1 MKRLISSIFQFFIL
15 SFSFAFAEHVDPL
28 LDGWVRQQDNPFN
41 RYCPTYIDDN
51 GRDTKQRCQVGC
63 VATALET
70 IISYHRREIVTLDV
84 LPEWT
89 TKNFTT
95 TDVPAGTRIDTRL
108 ILADYGDGTAAS
120 VGMSE
125 EDYEA
130 SVEQVARLS
139 LMCGMMAQMNWGTAS
154 SGADAGNLVEP
165 MQKIFGWKTAEYIDS
180 YKYTPA
186 HWREILKNELRNG
199 RPILYT
205 GYTVNIGGHAFV
217 IDGFDEND
225 RFHVN
230 WGYGGSYDGHYYD
243 ITELCPFANP
253 DDTQASDVIQGFFC
267 NQQALLLSPDE
278 VDLSLAA
285 DSLKRTGKEIEVESM
300 RVEGGTLTGKYT
312 PITFTLRNTSELPLT
327 TPFEIFTNT
336 AYDKDLFRDGDY
348 GALFGVT
355 LEPGERR
362 TMTIPC
368 LFSKKGSRILH
379 VSPDDVT
386 VLGNRTVSITTG
398 SSDALS
404 FAPVEV
410 EFSRDSEEAD
420 ALINA
425 TFRVPITNESIIE
438 RSGSMIT
445 YGLMPSTEVVD
456 GDWRHYEYVYLPAG
470 QQATSNVTFRG
481 LTPGEEHLFV
491 VRWPWKI
498 QQTCTFV
505 VPSNLVVGLPETLT
519 LHPSTSDDVFYDL
532 NGRACPGYLPNDR
545 TLQPQQGILI
555 HNGKKIL
562 R

>member
-1 MKRLISSIFQFFIL
+1 MKRLITSFLLAFFGL
-15 SFSFAFAEHVDPL
+15 SYAFAEHVEPL
-28 LDGWVRQQDNPFN
+28 LNGWVRQQLAPFN
-41 RYCPTYIDDN
+41 RYCPFYVDDN
-51 GRDTKQRCQVGC
+51 GKTSSQRCMVGC
-63 VATALET
+63 VATALES

-84 LPEWT
+84 LPEWSS
-89 TKNFTT
+89 KNFATS
-95 TDVPAGTRIDTRL
+95 DIPAGTRIDTRL
-108 ILADYGDGTAAS
+108 ILEDYGDGTAAS

-139 LMCGMMAQMNWGTAS
+139 LMCGMMAQMNWGLSA

-165 MQKIFGWKTAEYIDS
+165 MQKVFGWKTAEYIDS

-186 HWREILKNELRNG
+186 QWREILKNELRNG

-230 WGYGGSYDGHYYD
+230 WGYGGAYDGHYYD

-253 DDTQASDVIQGFFC
+253 DDTQLADVLQGFFC
-267 NQQALLLSPDE
+267 NQQALLLAPDE

-285 DSLKRTGKEIEVESM
+285 DSLKRDGSEVSIESIQ
-300 RVEGGTLTGKYT
+300 VEGTALTGKYT
-312 PITFTLRNTSELPLT
+312 PVTFTLRNTTDLPLT
-327 TPFEIFTNT
+327 TPFEVFTNT
-336 AYDKDLFRDGDY
+336 AYDEDIFREGDY

-355 LEPGERR
+355 LEAGEQR

-368 LFSKKGSRILH
+368 LFSKKGARVLR

-386 VLGNRTVSITTG
+386 VLCNRTVNIASGG
-398 SSDALS
+398 SDDLA
-404 FAPVEV
+404 FEPVEV
-410 EFSRDSEEAD
+410 TFSLEGEGTD
-420 ALINA
+420 ASVCA
-425 TFRVPITNESIIE
+425 TFQVPVTNQGYD
-438 RSGSMIT
+438 RSGSLIT
-445 YGLMPSTEVVD
+445 YGLMPSTEIVD
-456 GDWRHYEYVYLPAG
+456 GDWRHYEYCYIPVG
-470 QQATSNVTFRG
+470 EKQTSSVTFKG

-491 VRWPWKI
+491 VRWPWKV
-498 QQTCTFV
+498 QQTYAFC
-505 VPSNLVVGLPETLT
+505 VPSSLVVGLPATLT
-519 LHPSTSDDVFYDL
+519 LQPTTPDDALYDL
-532 NGRACPGYLPNDR
+532 SGRR
-545 TLQPQQGILI
+545 TTQPQHGLLI